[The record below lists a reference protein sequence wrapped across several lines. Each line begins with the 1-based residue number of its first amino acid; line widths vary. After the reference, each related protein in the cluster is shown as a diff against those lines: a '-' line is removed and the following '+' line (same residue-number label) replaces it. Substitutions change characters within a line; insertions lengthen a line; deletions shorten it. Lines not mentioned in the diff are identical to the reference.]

1 MEGERRLLILEQ
13 QRKYKGK
20 DGALQGGQG
29 EGQVALLIQGGFN
42 GHLLSLFYNWYCPA
56 KFEM

>member
-42 GHLLSLFYNWYCPA
+42 GHLLSDSYLIFTFKC
-56 KFEM
+56 